1 MDFGLPLRSS
11 PKPIASPTHNPV
23 QQNFRRWARV
33 SFRKWAKVSCQTH
46 HLHNLHKLKGL
57 QGIRWGSGLLLGFR
71 LEVHWKLPRFTFGDC
86 LGTAPSNLAYQT
98 PGCVRSHSTGGLRGS
113 SSFPCGTQ
121 FHCRSKPRSTPAA
134 AIYTLTGSARL
145 NGLDPEFYLR
155 HVLERIA
162 GTPLPHRRTPA
173 LEPPRPLRSSHRY
186 PLLNRWTLRNRGH
199 LARRRHPLVN
209 GASADA
215 YLVRGF
221 LAQQKKLPNGRG
233 AFLLHEKANVM
244 EFVSSR

>member
-1 MDFGLPLRSS
+1 MDSGLPLRSS

-57 QGIRWGSGLLLGFR
+57 QGIRWGAGLLLGFR
-71 LEVHWKLPRFTFGDC
+71 LEVHWKLPRFTFGNC

-121 FHCRSKPRSTPAA
+121 FHCRFEATINARCRHLHPHRLSQAQRPRS
-134 AIYTLTGSARL
+134 G
-145 NGLDPEFYLR
+145 
-155 HVLERIA
+155 VLSPPRPGA
-162 GTPLPHRRTPA
+162 HRTPLPHRRTPA

-186 PLLNRWTLRNRGH
+186 PLLI
-199 LARRRHPLVN
+199 
-209 GASADA
+209 
-215 YLVRGF
+215 
-221 LAQQKKLPNGRG
+221 K
-233 AFLLHEKANVM
+233 
-244 EFVSSR
+244 